1 MYNILLKKE
10 RSSSRLKKCIVN
22 VIMQLYVEV
31 KQESNVCG
39 VCKTSNVKCVDVSID
54 ILYCECIVSIVF
66 LSVLVPA
73 GWDLR
78 EFTD

>member
-1 MYNILLKKE
+1 
-10 RSSSRLKKCIVN
+10 
-22 VIMQLYVEV
+22 MQLYAEV
-31 KQESNVCG
+31 KQESDVCG
-39 VCKTSNVKCVDVSID
+39 VCKTSNVKCVDVCDQDSID